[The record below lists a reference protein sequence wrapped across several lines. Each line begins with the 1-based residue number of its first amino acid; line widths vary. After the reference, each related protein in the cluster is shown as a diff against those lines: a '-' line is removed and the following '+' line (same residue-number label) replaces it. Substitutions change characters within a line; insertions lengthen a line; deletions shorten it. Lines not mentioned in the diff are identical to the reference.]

1 MNIIEAVSKLE
12 HGKKI
17 KRKRWENIALIS
29 YTSYAFIMTIEC
41 AECGKEYEYDYD
53 LYIYDLVLKDD
64 VFPLI
69 KYQFNVTDILA
80 DDWEVME

>member
-17 KRKRWENIALIS
+17 KRKGWENIALIS
-29 YTSYAFIMTIEC
+29 YTSYAFI
-41 AECGKEYEYDYD
+41 YD
-53 LYIYDLVLKDD
+53 LYIYDLVLKND

-80 DDWEVME
+80 DDWEVLG

>member
-1 MNIIEAVSKLE
+1 MNIIEIVNQLE

-69 KYQFNVTDILA
+69 KYQFKATDILA
-80 DDWEVME
+80 DDWEVVE

>member
-17 KRKRWENIALIS
+17 KRKGWENIALIS

-41 AECGKEYEYDYD
+41 AECGKEYDYD

-69 KYQFNVTDILA
+69 KYQFNVTDILE
-80 DDWEVME
+80 DDWEVFE

>member
-17 KRKRWENIALIS
+17 KRKGWENIALIS
-29 YTSYAFIMTIEC
+29 YTSNTYISE
-41 AECGKEYEYDYD
+41 
-53 LYIYDLVLKDD
+53 LYIYDLVFKDD

-80 DDWEVME
+80 DDWEIIEK

>member
-1 MNIIEAVSKLE
+1 
-12 HGKKI
+12 
-17 KRKRWENIALIS
+17 
-29 YTSYAFIMTIEC
+29 MTIEC
-41 AECGKEYEYDYD
+41 AECGKEYDYD

>member
-1 MNIIEAVSKLE
+1 MNIIEAISRLE

-17 KRKRWENIALIS
+17 KRKGWENIALMS

-41 AECGKEYEYDYD
+41 AECVKKYDYD
-53 LYIYDLVLKDD
+53 LYIYDKDD

-80 DDWEVME
+80 DDWEVVE

>member
-12 HGKKI
+12 NGKKI

-80 DDWEVME
+80 DDWEAME

>member
-1 MNIIEAVSKLE
+1 MNVVEIVNQLE

-17 KRKRWENIALIS
+17 KRKGWENIALIS
-29 YTSYAFIMTIEC
+29 YRNYEFI
-41 AECGKEYEYDYD
+41 YD
-53 LYIYDLVLKDD
+53 LYIYDLVLKYD

-80 DDWEVME
+80 DDWEVVE